1 MLAQPGLTTAAPGR
15 IRRSGSVFDFAS
27 VRVISFYCRWFW
39 SERKHPGLIGF
50 MGKREG
56 DTVYDEAPAID
67 RRLEQNDHKDRVR
80 LLGFQQDEA
89 LVLLYQAA
97 AALLLPSVVEGFGL
111 SAVEAAKC
119 GTHAVVTRMNDDPRV
134 DRQSAA

>member
-1 MLAQPGLTTAAPGR
+1 LPSRASRRRRQVGSGDPGR
-15 IRRSGSVFDFAS
+15 CS
-27 VRVISFYCRWFW
+27 ISPPYALSLFIVGGFGPN
-39 SERKHPGLIGF
+39 ENILGLIGF

-56 DTVYDEAPAID
+56 DTMYDEAAAID

-80 LLGFQQDEA
+80 LLGFPQNEA

-119 GTHAVVTRMNDDPRV
+119 GTHAIVTRMNDDPRV
-134 DRQSAA
+134 DRQSAV